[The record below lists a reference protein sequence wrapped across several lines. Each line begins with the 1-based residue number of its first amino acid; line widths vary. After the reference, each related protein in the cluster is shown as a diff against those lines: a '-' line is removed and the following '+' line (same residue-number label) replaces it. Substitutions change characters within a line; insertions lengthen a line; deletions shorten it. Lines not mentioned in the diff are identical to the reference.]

1 MNDLQIFKNI
11 QKHIRLSDAELAFL
25 KSTVVVKD
33 IAKNELVQVQDDI
46 CSKIFFVE
54 SGSLRAYHIDDQG
67 KEYTIMFGIEDWW
80 VTDMNSFVNA
90 QPALLN
96 IEALEQSRIIKID
109 SKQLEI
115 IYRKIP
121 NFERYFRILFQ
132 NAYIREQERV
142 FENITYSTEVR
153 YHRFIIKYPAITEKV
168 TQKQIASYLGVTPE
182 FLSTIKKSKQS

>member
-182 FLSTIKKSKQS
+182 FLSTVKKSNQS